1 MTFNHDT
8 CIEACDADEGQN
20 IPQVQFNFIP
30 ISEIANRSANSTCGK
45 SKFFFIDK
53 SLFFENSMFLDV
65 IAVVK
70 STSDMQTIVS
80 KASQKEFSKRELLL
94 VDEQA
99 SISATLWGQQV
110 QMIVIQNRFDRF
122 FLFSFRQK
130 NLMVYPIQLWL
141 SKELKLEILMVE
153 HCPV

>member
-1 MTFNHDT
+1 MY
-8 CIEACDADEGQN
+8 
-20 IPQVQFNFIP
+20 
-30 ISEIANRSANSTCGK
+30 
-45 SKFFFIDK
+45 
-53 SLFFENSMFLDV
+53 LDV

-110 QMIVIQNRFDRF
+110 KMRVMKIVSREI
-122 FLFSFRQK
+122 SF
-130 NLMVYPIQLWL
+130 
-141 SKELKLEILMVE
+141 
-153 HCPV
+153 